1 MKALILASLL
11 LSTGGWAMAP
21 VEGRTLTGDPYV
33 LGHQAA
39 AGRLM
44 VRLAQPAFDRQANGS
59 AVLSAGE
66 LASFA
71 NRRGVTSIETLIE
84 TELLDAANLE
94 AGHDRDLVV
103 HFDASTD
110 LEAELAVWN
119 ARPEVDYAEPDWT
132 VYTMLTTPNDQYY
145 TQQWALRNVGQYP
158 AYGNNDVDIDA
169 DEAWDIFTGST
180 DVTIAV
186 IDTGVDLNHP
196 DLQAKIVPG
205 YDYVNN
211 DATAD
216 DDNMHGTACASLA
229 AAMTNNSTGMSGVDW
244 NARIMPMKAL
254 AANGSG
260 YTTDI
265 IDCVNWA
272 RQNGA
277 DVISMSLG
285 GGGYSST
292 FNSAITTAYNAG
304 VAVIAAAGNDNA
316 SSISYPAAYSN
327 CMAVGALSPCN
338 ERKSPSS
345 CDGEYWWGSNYGT
358 GLDVMAP
365 GVDLR
370 SATINSYILNM
381 NGTSGATPHVAGVAA
396 LIKGA
401 DPTLTAGEIYTI
413 IRDSAVDMGTIGYD
427 TTTGY
432 GRLNAYAAL
441 LLVSPP
447 DPCEVDADG
456 PAIVHSTLPATDDTV
471 NPYPVEAVIT
481 DDCGVLDA
489 YVRWNTGG
497 SWVNVSMSNTSG
509 DTWAGSIPA
518 QAANTTVYYEIIA
531 TDDSANNNQSTVAGS
546 FFVQDPCQVDF
557 QAPLVVHTPL
567 TDTLDEIGP
576 YDALFEVTDDCG
588 IAVINCNYRVDG
600 GSWNPVST
608 VFIGSDTYASQIPG
622 LAGGGLIEYSLVVVD
637 GSPIGNFFNQTWA
650 FSVTASTPPPSPAV
664 SATVN
669 SSVSI
674 QLEWDAVTNANGY
687 HVYESVDGGSS
698 WNLLQSTTDTT
709 LLVTVADD
717 QVRLYRV
724 TSHND

>member
-1 MKALILASLL
+1 MKALILASLF

-21 VEGRTLTGDPYV
+21 VEGRTLTDDPWV
-33 LGHQAA
+33 QGHQAA

-44 VRLAQPAFDRQANGS
+44 VRLAQPAFDRQADGL
-59 AVLSAGE
+59 AVLNAGE

-84 TELLDAANLE
+84 SELLDAANLE
-94 AGHDRDLVV
+94 AGHDRDLIVY
-103 HFDASTD
+103 FSADAD
-110 LEAELAVWN
+110 LEAELAAWN
-119 ARPEVDYAEPDWT
+119 ARPEVELAEPDWT

-180 DVTIAV
+180 DVTIAI

-292 FNSAITTAYNAG
+292 FNTAITTAFNAG

-316 SSISYPAAYSN
+316 SSISYPAGYSN

-456 PAIVHSTLPATDDTV
+456 PSIVHTPLSNTSDIE
-471 NPYPVEAVIT
+471 NPYPVSAEAT
-481 DDCGVLDA
+481 DDCGVSDVML
-489 YVRWNTGG
+489 RWNTGG
-497 SWVNVSMSNTSG
+497 SWVNVSMSNSSG
-509 DTWAGSIPA
+509 DTWIGSIPA
-518 QAANTTVYYEIIA
+518 QTANTTVFYEIIA
-531 TDDSANNNQSTVAGS
+531 TDASANLNQSTTAGS
-546 FFVQDPCQVDF
+546 FYVQNPCLTDVA
-557 QAPLVVHTPL
+557 APAVIHTPL
-567 TDTLDEIGP
+567 VDTEDVAGP
-576 YDALFEVTDDCG
+576 YDAFFEVSDPCG
-588 IAVINCNYRVDG
+588 IASINCSYRIDG
-600 GSWNPVST
+600 GSWVS
-608 VFIGSDTYASQIPG
+608 VPPALVGPDLYLSQIPG
-622 LAGGGLIEYSLVVVD
+622 ATGGGLVEYSLVAVD
-637 GSPIGNFFNQTWA
+637 ASPNANYFNQLWSFT
-650 FSVTASTPPPSPAV
+650 VTASTPPTAPAV
-664 SATVN
+664 TVSVI

-674 QLEWDAVTNANGY
+674 QLEWEAVANANGY
-687 HVYESVDGGSS
+687 YVYESADGGAS
-698 WNLLQSTTDTT
+698 WSLLQSTSE
-709 LLVTVADD
+709 LILSVAVSDD